1 MPRYT
6 HDEIVIG
13 VDEVLIDILARVV
26 DELLYDIGKSE
37 PLFYNKIILLQ
48 KFLKNGQKEN
58 IRRVNK
64 PVETGRKRPDIEYFG
79 GLIIIEVESSE
90 NTLDVG
96 RQQLESYI
104 NEYYKDI
111 ALYGIVTTGLIWKVY
126 RYEKGTPVR
135 TTTWTGNEKEY
146 EKSIVLA
153 IKNSYVYKRLHD
165 LIKGVLIESKAYRYE
180 PSPDNIRSIFY
191 PVMIYNDELIALIDK
206 YNVRNRAIYQSYKEI
221 LLRVYGGLTGE
232 EIDKL
237 FATHTL
243 LHMIVNAVTTG
254 ALRKL
259 EELAIDPVKACSGE
273 EIEYD
278 ITIPHLMWW
287 REVASIDES
296 FKLRIEE
303 ICRDVYYRALLFDL
317 TTQLVE
323 DVFSHIYEDFIERGL
338 RFKIGEYYTPWWL
351 IEFMIYRLKNSF
363 NIDLI
368 DKIVLDPACGSGR
381 FLVRAFY
388 DKVLSGED
396 PDKAYYE
403 IVGLDILPLAATI
416 ARVELIIAY
425 WRAKGKTPPGTPLIF
440 WGDFLANEIGLGA
453 EVVKEFS
460 GIIKMLTEIIWE
472 KIRELTELG
481 KHELLLFLARIE
493 YQLEQ
498 ILRELASRRG
508 GEEVFRTVV
517 SIINVPGASKS
528 TNLIDHLVSSLIT
541 KMLKSDELVQKV
553 LELIKK
559 YGNEIWAIPIVSE
572 LFVRFLNMIKPD
584 IVLTNPPW
592 LKLSELPDSQWG
604 DKVHNYVRKKIIEKS
619 KEIPGISRVG
629 MSGDISAV
637 FLDVILKV
645 LERKG
650 YVGIV
655 MPAEQSYTPK
665 SPHGAGKLLTYAVV
679 SRYNVEGSAVYVGDV
694 FKHGRHASVLILS
707 VKKNG

>member
-1 MPRYT
+1 
-6 HDEIVIG
+6 
-13 VDEVLIDILARVV
+13 
-26 DELLYDIGKSE
+26 
-37 PLFYNKIILLQ
+37 
-48 KFLKNGQKEN
+48 
-58 IRRVNK
+58 
-64 PVETGRKRPDIEYFG
+64 
-79 GLIIIEVESSE
+79 
-90 NTLDVG
+90 
-96 RQQLESYI
+96 
-104 NEYYKDI
+104 
-111 ALYGIVTTGLIWKVY
+111 
-126 RYEKGTPVR
+126 
-135 TTTWTGNEKEY
+135 
-146 EKSIVLA
+146 
-153 IKNSYVYKRLHD
+153 
-165 LIKGVLIESKAYRYE
+165 
-180 PSPDNIRSIFY
+180 
-191 PVMIYNDELIALIDK
+191 
-206 YNVRNRAIYQSYKEI
+206 
-221 LLRVYGGLTGE
+221 
-232 EIDKL
+232 
-237 FATHTL
+237 
-243 LHMIVNAVTTG
+243 
-254 ALRKL
+254 
-259 EELAIDPVKACSGE
+259 
-273 EIEYD
+273 
-278 ITIPHLMWW
+278 
-287 REVASIDES
+287 
-296 FKLRIEE
+296 
-303 ICRDVYYRALLFDL
+303 
-317 TTQLVE
+317 
-323 DVFSHIYEDFIERGL
+323 
-338 RFKIGEYYTPWWL
+338 
-351 IEFMIYRLKNSF
+351 
-363 NIDLI
+363 
-368 DKIVLDPACGSGR
+368 VLDPACGSGR

-472 KIRELTELG
+472 KTRELTELG

-508 GEEVFRTVV
+508 SEEVFRTVV
-517 SIINVPGASKS
+517 SIINVSGASKS
-528 TNLIDHLVSSLIT
+528 TDLIDHLVSSLIT